1 MVSQTLAARRQ
12 RQVHASSAT
21 GLVYSSHL
29 PTAAQRQ
36 LQRQKRAGLLVR
48 LAKGIYAPVDSAE
61 ATASLVRRDWQAV
74 AAALAPGAVVS
85 HISALTRGLTVDGIV
100 TLSHPT
106 LFNKSIKLPGVTLV
120 LLKGPGPLAG
130 DLPLG
135 KSGLHWS
142 SRARAI
148 LENAGGKSKSR
159 VSQEALEQHLIDILN
174 ASGEQALNAVRD
186 HAAGIAAPLSMERE
200 LANLQKWI
208 SALLGTHSRGR
219 LKTRSG
225 QLVAR
230 GMPVDRERQ
239 LRFELLAAY
248 LRTVNLPV
256 VDAVASSGVARVHFA
271 FIESYFS
278 NFVEGTR
285 FDIEQA
291 LGIAMRNEIVA
302 SRPKDSHDILGV
314 FRLAQTAPYCN
325 APPPPSEEFLPALQQ
340 WHAQMLAERPEA
352 RPGELKMEVNF
363 AGSTRFA
370 LPAMVRGTFAACSPL
385 ALSVPEGLARA
396 IFYAFLV
403 SEIHPFDDG
412 NGRLSRL
419 LMNAEL
425 SRVARCRVI
434 IPTLYHPQYVDCA
447 KQLSQSNQPEGF
459 VSAIAKMAR
468 WCAQFDYADLPSLI
482 AAMRAAN
489 AFEESPVR
497 FKLLNPD
504 GSSQT

>member
-1 MVSQTLAARRQ
+1 MNPEIIAAKRRQ
-12 RQVHASSAT
+12 RRASPAAA
-21 GLVYSSHL
+21 GLVFSAGL
-29 PTAAQRQ
+29 PAAARRQ
-36 LQRQKRAGLLVR
+36 LQRQKRSGTLIR
-48 LAKGIYAPVDSAE
+48 LAKGLYAPVASAE
-61 ATASLVRRDWQAV
+61 VMASWVRRDWQAI
-74 AAALAPGAVVS
+74 AAALVPGAVVS
-85 HISALTRGLTVDGIV
+85 HISALTRGLTADGIV
-100 TLSHPT
+100 TLSHPS

-135 KSGLHWS
+135 QSGLHWA

-148 LENAGGKSKSR
+148 LENIGGKAKR
-159 VSQEALEQHLIDILN
+159 RLNGEALEQHLVDILN
-174 ASGEQALNAVRD
+174 ASGAPALNAVRD
-186 HAAGIAAPLSMERE
+186 NAAGLAVPLGMERE
-200 LANLQKWI
+200 WAALQKLV
-208 SALLGTHSRGR
+208 SALLGTHSRGQ
-219 LKTRSG
+219 LKTRNA
-225 QLVAR
+225 QLVAI

-239 LRFELLAAY
+239 MRLEQLAAY
-248 LRTVNLPV
+248 LRTANLPV
-256 VDAVASSGVARVHFA
+256 LDAVTSSGLARLHFA

-291 LGIAMRNEIVA
+291 VGIALRNEIVA

-314 FRLAQTAPYCN
+314 FRLAQTTPYGN
-325 APPPPSEEFLPALQQ
+325 APPPPGEEFLPALQL
-340 WHAQMLAERPEA
+340 WHAQMLSQRPEA
-352 RPGELKMEVNF
+352 HPGELKMEVNF
-363 AGSTRFA
+363 AGSTRFVE
-370 LPAMVRGTFAACSPL
+370 PAMVRGTCAACSPL
-385 ALSVPEGLARA
+385 ALSIPEGLARA

-403 SEIHPFDDG
+403 SEIHPFEDG

-447 KQLSQSNQPEGF
+447 KQLSQHNQPEGF

-468 WCAQFDYADLPSLI
+468 WCAQFDYADLPRLIESL
-482 AAMRAAN
+482 RAAN

-497 FKLLNPD
+497 FKLLNAD
-504 GSSQT
+504 GSSET